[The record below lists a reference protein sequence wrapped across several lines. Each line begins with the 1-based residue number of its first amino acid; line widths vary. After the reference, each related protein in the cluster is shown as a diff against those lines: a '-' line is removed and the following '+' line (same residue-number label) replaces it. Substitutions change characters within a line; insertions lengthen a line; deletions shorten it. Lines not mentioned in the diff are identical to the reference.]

1 MIIVPFRK
9 AGSISQRRVAG
20 RHLRPLTASHL
31 ERLKT
36 WLGRGFAQF
45 DAGLNRLYGW
55 RHNPLYQSGTL
66 VVLALLIMLVTGL
79 YLLLFYRIG
88 APAESVARITGQAWG
103 GRWVRSLHRYAADLA
118 IVAAAVH
125 ALRMYAQGRS
135 WGPRTLAWVSGLF
148 LVFLL
153 YVCGWTG
160 YVMVWD
166 AQAHLLAAEGARL
179 LDALPLF
186 SVPISRAFSGQEPL
200 PSPFFFLNLF
210 LHIAVPIGMAGGL
223 WLHVS
228 RVARPVLLPPKG
240 LLWGSTALLFLI
252 SLVWAVP
259 MYPQADLLDLPGQTT
274 IDFFYAFWLP
284 VSQILPAAGAWVV
297 IGAASLFA
305 VLIPVLTRPKEEHRP
320 GASVVESRF
329 CTGCE
334 QCYVD
339 CPYDAIRMVP
349 RNDGRDYLLAAVD
362 PALCVSCGICA
373 GSCAP
378 MGVGPPDRTGRDQ
391 LATVRS
397 LVNGLLPVAPA
408 LDPSRARTPAA
419 EGEDDADEPRVV
431 IISCDRSAAGSRPT
445 FEGSAVFPVSCAGN
459 LHSSTVEYLIR
470 AGAAGVLVCACPPRD
485 CWNREGPLWLKQR
498 LFHEREAELQARVD
512 KERVRVA
519 YAGAAEQETLRR
531 SLTQFRRD
539 LMGKAAPV
547 ADSAIE
553 IDLECVIPA
562 AEEVT
567 S

>member
-1 MIIVPFRK
+1 M
-9 AGSISQRRVAG
+9 
-20 RHLRPLTASHL
+20 

-36 WLGRGFAQF
+36 SIGRAFSRF
-45 DAGLNRLYGW
+45 DAWLNRLYGW

-88 APAESVARITGQAWG
+88 APAESVGRITEQAWS
-103 GRWVRSLHRYAADLA
+103 GRWIRSLHRYAADLA

-125 ALRMYAQGRS
+125 ALRMFAQGRS
-135 WGPRTLAWVSGLF
+135 WGPRALAWVSGLF

-166 AQAHLLAAEGARL
+166 AQAHLLAEEGARL
-179 LDALPLF
+179 LDVLPLF

-240 LLWGSTALLFLI
+240 LLWGTTALLFLI
-252 SLVWAVP
+252 SVVWPVP
-259 MYPQADLLDLPGQTT
+259 MYPVADLLDLPGQTP

-284 VSQILPAAGAWVV
+284 VSQALPAVGAWLA
-297 IGAASLFA
+297 IGSATLFA
-305 VLIPVLTRPKEEHRP
+305 VLIPVLARPKEEHRP

-349 RNDGRDYLLAAVD
+349 RDDGRDYLIAAVD

-378 MGVGPPDRTGRDQ
+378 MGVGPPNRTGRDQ

-397 LVNGLLPVAPA
+397 LVQDLLPDLAPDPVADSTATLEPVG
-408 LDPSRARTPAA
+408 DPQ
-419 EGEDDADEPRVV
+419 EPRVV
-431 IISCDRSAAGSRPT
+431 IISCDRSAAGAQSP
-445 FEGSAVFPVSCAGN
+445 FEGSAIFPVSCAGN

-485 CWNREGPLWLKQR
+485 CWNREGPIWLEQR
-498 LFHEREAELQARVD
+498 LFHDREAELQARVD
-512 KERVRVA
+512 KERVRVV
-519 YAGAAEQETLRR
+519 YAGAAEQGILRD
-531 SLTQFRRD
+531 SLLRFRKD
-539 LMGKAAPV
+539 LMKKEAPV
-547 ADSAIE
+547 ADSSIE
-553 IDLECVIPA
+553 IDLECVVPEG
-562 AEEVT
+562 EEVPT
-567 S
+567 

>member
-1 MIIVPFRK
+1 M
-9 AGSISQRRVAG
+9 
-20 RHLRPLTASHL
+20 

-36 WLGRGFAQF
+36 WVERVFARL

-55 RHNPLYQSGTL
+55 QGNPLYQSGTL
-66 VVLALLIMLVTGL
+66 VVLALVLMLVTGL

-88 APAESVARITGQAWG
+88 APAESVGRITEQAWG
-103 GRWVRSLHRYAADLA
+103 GRWIRSLHRYAADLA
-118 IVAAAVH
+118 VVAAAVH

-135 WGPRTLAWVSGLF
+135 WGPRALAWVSGLF

-166 AQAHLLAAEGARL
+166 AQGHLLAAEGARL

-186 SVPISRAFSGQEPL
+186 SAPISRAFTGEAPL

-210 LHIAVPIGMAGGL
+210 LHIAIPIGMAGGL

-240 LLWGSTALLFLI
+240 LLWGSTALLL
-252 SLVWAVP
+252 LGAVLWPVP
-259 MYPQADLLDLPGQTT
+259 MYPAADLLDLPGQTPV
-274 IDFFYAFWLP
+274 DFFYSFWLP
-284 VSQILPAAGAWVV
+284 VSRMLPAVGAWVAL
-297 IGAASLFA
+297 IGASLFLT
-305 VLIPVLTRPKEEHRP
+305 LIPVLTRPKPEHRP
-320 GASVVESRF
+320 GTSVVESRH

-349 RNDGRDYLLAAVD
+349 RDDGRDYLLAAVD

-378 MGVGPPDRTGRDQ
+378 MGVGPPGRTGRDQ
-391 LATVRS
+391 LADIRSMAPGVLS
-397 LVNGLLPVAPA
+397 LVPAPGAVGEAARDTVVEPGPAAVVKPA
-408 LDPSRARTPAA
+408 LEAGPQPTGEPS
-419 EGEDDADEPRVV
+419 EPRVV
-431 IISCDRSAAGSRPT
+431 VISCDRSATGKRSS
-445 FEGSAVFPVSCAGN
+445 FEGSPVVPVSCAGN

-470 AGAAGVLVCACPPRD
+470 AGATGVLVCACPPRD
-485 CWNREGPLWLKQR
+485 CWNREGPIWLQER
-498 LFHEREAELQARVD
+498 LFRDREAELKARVD
-512 KERVRVA
+512 KERVRVV
-519 YAGAAEQETLRR
+519 YAGAAEKRVLGAA
-531 SLTQFRRD
+531 LTKFRAD
-539 LMGKAAPV
+539 LARKEMPTAESG
-547 ADSAIE
+547 IE
-553 IDLECVIPA
+553 IDLECLIP
-562 AEEVT
+562 ETEVL

>member
-1 MIIVPFRK
+1 M
-9 AGSISQRRVAG
+9 
-20 RHLRPLTASHL
+20 

-36 WLGRGFAQF
+36 LVGRVLARL
-45 DAGLNRLYGW
+45 DAWLNRLYGW
-55 RHNPLYQSGTL
+55 KHNPLYQSGTL

-88 APAESVARITGQAWG
+88 APAESVERITAQAWS
-103 GRWVRSLHRYAADLA
+103 GRWIRSLHRYAADLA

-125 ALRMYAQGRS
+125 ALRMFAQGRS

-186 SVPISRAFSGQEPL
+186 SAPISRAFSGEAPL

-240 LLWGSTALLFLI
+240 LLWGTTGVLLLI
-252 SLVWAVP
+252 SVVWAVP
-259 MYPQADLLDLPGQTT
+259 MYPAADLLDLPGETPV
-274 IDFFYAFWLP
+274 DVFYAFWLP
-284 VSQILPAAGAWVV
+284 VSQALPPAGAWLAM
-297 IGAASLFA
+297 GAALL
-305 VLIPVLTRPKEEHRP
+305 VVTLIPVWARPKEEHRP
-320 GASVVESRF
+320 PASEVESRF

-349 RNDGRDYLLAAVD
+349 RDDGRDYLLAAVD

-378 MGVGPPDRTGRDQ
+378 MGVGPPGRTGRDQ
-391 LATVRS
+391 LALVRTE
-397 LVNGLLPVAPA
+397 VAAP
-408 LDPSRARTPAA
+408 L
-419 EGEDDADEPRVV
+419 EPRVV
-431 IISCDRSAAGSRPT
+431 IVSCDRSAAGARSP
-445 FEGSAVFPVSCAGN
+445 FDGSTLFPVSCAGN

-470 AGAAGVLVCACPPRD
+470 GGATGVLVCACPPRD
-485 CWNREGPLWLKQR
+485 CWNREGPLWMEER
-498 LFHEREAELQARVD
+498 LFNEREAELKARVD
-512 KERVRVA
+512 KERVRVV
-519 YAGAAEQETLRR
+519 YAGAAEGERLQEALAR
-531 SLTQFRRD
+531 FRAD
-539 LMGKAAPV
+539 LVQKEKPTAE
-547 ADSAIE
+547 SSIE
-553 IDLECVIPA
+553 LDLECLLPE
-562 AEEVT
+562 AEVV